1 MRVGFILLNFLVLS
15 VVALCVL
22 PFLVAG
28 LIAYFAIDRMLRLCP
43 PAHKFWRLGKSL
55 LIIGPLSFLS
65 LMILG
70 PRASQLNDEELPLAS

>member
-15 VVALCVL
+15 GVALCVL

-28 LIAYFAIDRMLRLCP
+28 LIAYFAIDRILRLCP
-43 PAHKFWRLGKSL
+43 PAYKLWCSAKAFLF
-55 LIIGPLSFLS
+55 IGPLSFLS

-70 PRASQLNDEELPLAS
+70 PRASQLNDEELPLVS